1 MNTSDRPHESRP
13 VAPGQMR
20 VSDADRNMVIDL
32 LNAAYAEG
40 RITRDEHDQRVSKA
54 VEARTFDDLVP
65 LTSDL
70 ALPPS
75 PVAARQP
82 VVPTPQPE
90 TPSTVSSNVDTIYAI
105 FSSSKRTGSWQVREH
120 TSAAAV
126 FGSVE
131 LDLTEAVFTCSVVQ
145 FNVIAL
151 FGSVTF
157 KVPAG
162 VRVRNEVSGILGESN
177 TKRIAEPVAGAPTI
191 VVKGMALL
199 GEVGITGP
207 K

>member
-1 MNTSDRPHESRP
+1 
-13 VAPGQMR
+13 MR
-20 VSDADRNMVIDL
+20 VSDADRNLVIDL

-40 RITRDEHDQRVSKA
+40 RITLDEHNQRMSKA
-54 VEARTFDDLVP
+54 VEARVFDDLVP
-65 LTSDL
+65 LTLDL
-70 ALPPS
+70 AVPPTP
-75 PVAARQP
+75 PVAQ
-82 VVPTPQPE
+82 PQPAA
-90 TPSTVSSNVDTIYAI
+90 PATVPASVDTVYAI
-105 FSSSKRTGSWQVREH
+105 LSSSKRNGSWQVREH

-151 FGSVTF
+151 FGSVKF

-199 GEVGITGP
+199 GDVGITGP